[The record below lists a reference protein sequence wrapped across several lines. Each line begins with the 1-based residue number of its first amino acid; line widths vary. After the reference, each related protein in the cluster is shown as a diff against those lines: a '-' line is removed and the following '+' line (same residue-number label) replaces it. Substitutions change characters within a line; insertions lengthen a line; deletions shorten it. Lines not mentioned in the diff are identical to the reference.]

1 MTAIEAIEKLLAT
14 EQSTTERDAAGII
27 TPLGIDAAV
36 RIRTIKECLSVARQ
50 TEEKYVQR

>member
-27 TPLGIDAAV
+27 TPRGIDAAV